1 MIPEKF
7 IEEIQSRIDIVDLV
21 SEYLPLKKSGRNF
34 KACCPFHSEKT
45 PSFVVSPQKQ
55 IFHCFGC
62 GQGGG
67 VFQFLMQAEK
77 INFPE
82 AVEMLAKKL
91 GMPISYQ
98 RDKNSQLKNSC
109 YQAAEEASLFYH
121 NILKSKEQED
131 VLAYLKKRGIAQKTI
146 DTFRLGFAPGR
157 NSLINHMRKKGFT
170 LGTLDKASLVSSAGE
185 KFRDIFCDRILF
197 PIFDIRDR
205 VVGFGGRIWKERKGA
220 PKYINSGES
229 LIYSKRK
236 MLFGLNLAKKEII
249 KEGYA
254 VVTEGYLDMVV
265 PFMRGVKNIV
275 ASLGTSLT
283 QEQIKLL
290 KRFCSKV
297 VLVFDSDNAG
307 EAAMLRTINLLLE
320 NQLEVKI
327 VNLPAGEDPD
337 SVVRKKGKDYFLKLV
352 GQSLDFFDY
361 KLKVLNNKFDQK
373 NIEEKSKIAENMLV
387 TLDKISSEIKKYQY
401 ISKLARCLELNEEV
415 VLSEYRNKFS
425 KKAGRK
431 DGGQPFFSQNKS
443 YREMPS
449 VTEKILLKAM
459 LENPKIFILMQ
470 KNFNGE
476 DFTHPLA
483 RKIVNF
489 LFKNYLEKKKTAKE
503 LLADIDDRTISGF
516 ISQILLE
523 DQIPQDENTIKES
536 LVRMNKKHTDRQKD
550 QLRLKI
556 KNAESEE
563 AREKLEKELM
573 AKYNKVNS
581 EVGDEKKESN

>member
-67 VFQFLMQAEK
+67 VFQFLMQVEK

-82 AVEMLAKKL
+82 AVEILAKKL
-91 GMPISYQ
+91 GISISYQ

-121 NILKSKEQED
+121 NILKSKEQQD
-131 VLAYLKKRGIAQKTI
+131 VLAYLQKRGIAQKTI
-146 DTFRLGFAPGR
+146 NTFRLGFAPGR
-157 NSLINHMRKKGFT
+157 NSLINYMRKKGFT

-185 KFRDIFCDRILF
+185 NLRDTFCDRILF
-197 PIFDIRDR
+197 PIFDIRNR
-205 VVGFGGRIWKERKGA
+205 VVGFGGRIWKEREGV

-249 KEGYA
+249 KEGY
-254 VVTEGYLDMVV
+254 VIVTEGYLDMVI

-327 VNLPAGEDPD
+327 VSLPQGEDPD
-337 SVVRKKGKDYFLKLV
+337 SVVRKKGKDHFIKLV

-361 KLKVLNNKFDQK
+361 KLKVLNNKFNQED
-373 NIEEKSKIAENMLV
+373 IEEKSKIAENMLT
-387 TLDKISSEIKKYQY
+387 TLDKISSEIKRYQY
-401 ISKLARCLELNEEV
+401 ISKLARCLELDQEV
-415 VLSEYRNKFS
+415 VVSEYRKKFS

-431 DGGQPFFSQNKS
+431 YSGQSFFSQKEN
-443 YREMPS
+443 YRKMPS

-459 LENPKIFILMQ
+459 FENPKIFILMQ

-489 LFKNYLEKKKTAKE
+489 LFKNYLQKNKAAKE
-503 LLADIDDRTISGF
+503 LLADIDDPIISGF
-516 ISQILLE
+516 ISQIILE
-523 DQIPQDENTIKES
+523 DEIPQDENTIKES
-536 LVRMNKKHTDRQKD
+536 LVRMHKKHTDRQKD
-550 QLRLKI
+550 KLRLKI
-556 KNAESEE
+556 KNAESKE
-563 AREKLEKELM
+563 AREKLEKELI
-573 AKYNKVNS
+573 AKYSKGNS
-581 EVGDEKKESN
+581 EVRDE

>member
-67 VFQFLMQAEK
+67 VFQFLMQVEK

-82 AVEMLAKKL
+82 AVEILAKKL
-91 GMPISYQ
+91 GISISYQ

-121 NILKSKEQED
+121 NILKSKEQQD
-131 VLAYLKKRGIAQKTI
+131 VLAYLQKRGIAQKTI
-146 DTFRLGFAPGR
+146 NTFRLGFAPGR
-157 NSLINHMRKKGFT
+157 NSLINYMRKKGFT

-185 KFRDIFCDRILF
+185 NLRDTFCDRILF
-197 PIFDIRDR
+197 PIFDIRNR
-205 VVGFGGRIWKERKGA
+205 VVGFGGRIWKEREGV

-249 KEGYA
+249 KEGY
-254 VVTEGYLDMVV
+254 VIVTEGYLDMVI

-327 VNLPAGEDPD
+327 VSLPQGEDPD
-337 SVVRKKGKDYFLKLV
+337 SVVRKKGKDHFIKLV

-361 KLKVLNNKFDQK
+361 KLKVLNNKFNQED
-373 NIEEKSKIAENMLV
+373 IEEKSKIAENMLT
-387 TLDKISSEIKKYQY
+387 TLDKISSEIKRYQY
-401 ISKLARCLELNEEV
+401 ISKLARCLELDQEV
-415 VLSEYRNKFS
+415 VVSEYRKKFS

-431 DGGQPFFSQNKS
+431 YSGQSFFSQKEN
-443 YREMPS
+443 YRKMPS

-459 LENPKIFILMQ
+459 FENPKIFILMQ

-489 LFKNYLEKKKTAKE
+489 LFKNYLQKNKAAKE
-503 LLADIDDRTISGF
+503 LLADIDDPIISGF
-516 ISQILLE
+516 ISQIILE
-523 DQIPQDENTIKES
+523 DEIPQDENTIKES
-536 LVRMNKKHTDRQKD
+536 LVRMHKKHTDRQKD
-550 QLRLKI
+550 KLRLKI
-556 KNAESEE
+556 KNAESKE
-563 AREKLEKELM
+563 AREKLEKELI
-573 AKYNKVNS
+573 AKYSKVNS
-581 EVGDEKKESN
+581 EVRDE

>member
-91 GMPISYQ
+91 GIPISYQ

-121 NILKSKEQED
+121 NILKSKEQQD
-131 VLAYLKKRGIAQKTI
+131 VLAYLQKRGIAQKTI

-157 NSLINHMRKKGFT
+157 NSLINYMRKKSFT

-185 KFRDIFCDRILF
+185 KFRDTFCDRILF
-197 PIFDIRDR
+197 PIFDIRNR
-205 VVGFGGRIWKERKGA
+205 VVGFGGRIWKEREGA

-249 KEGYA
+249 KEGY
-254 VVTEGYLDMVV
+254 VIVTEGYLDMVI

-327 VNLPAGEDPD
+327 VSLPQGEDPD
-337 SVVRKKGKDYFLKLV
+337 SVVRKKGKDHFLKLV

-361 KLKVLNNKFDQK
+361 KLKVLNNKFNQED
-373 NIEEKSKIAENMLV
+373 IEEKSKIAENMLT
-387 TLDKISSEIKKYQY
+387 TLDKISSEIKRYQY
-401 ISKLARCLELNEEV
+401 ISKLARCLELDQEV
-415 VLSEYRNKFS
+415 VVSEYRKKFS

-431 DGGQPFFSQNKS
+431 YSGQPFFSQKEN
-443 YREMPS
+443 YRKMPS

-459 LENPKIFILMQ
+459 FENSKIFILMQ

-489 LFKNYLEKKKTAKE
+489 LFKNYLQKKKTAKE
-503 LLADIDDRTISGF
+503 LIVDIDDPVVSGF
-516 ISQILLE
+516 ISQIILE
-523 DQIPQDENTIKES
+523 DDIPQDENTIKES
-536 LVRMNKKHTDRQKD
+536 LVRMHKKHTDRQKD
-550 QLRLKI
+550 KLRLKI
-556 KNAESEE
+556 KNAESKE
-563 AREKLEKELM
+563 AREKLEKELI
-573 AKYNKVNS
+573 AKYSKVNS
-581 EVGDEKKESN
+581 EVRDE